1 MQISITNTFK
11 ISVGEHEIILSMF
24 DAEKLYQ
31 ELGRALGKNS
41 TNITLFRDSQFGTPE
56 TTPIPHFQIG
66 TPETTP
72 IPHFVRDQI
81 QMTSPFKIVER
92 KTNHE
97 TR

>member
-41 TNITLFRDSQFGTPE
+41 APTTLFRGQLSDFSLQNNRME
-56 TTPIPHFQIG
+56 IK
-66 TPETTP
+66 
-72 IPHFVRDQI
+72 
-81 QMTSPFKIVER
+81 S
-92 KTNHE
+92 
-97 TR
+97 